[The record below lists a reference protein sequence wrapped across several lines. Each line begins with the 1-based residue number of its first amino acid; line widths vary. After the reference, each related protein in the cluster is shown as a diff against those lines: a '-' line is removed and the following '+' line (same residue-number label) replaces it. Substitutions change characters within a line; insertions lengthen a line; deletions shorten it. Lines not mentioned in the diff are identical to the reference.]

1 MGFIMEYV
9 QELNISCSAPESI
22 GKVDEDK
29 GILLTANVGSKM
41 RLGNVPVPVVIDMN
55 GVRFNKENTA
65 VIYQHDTEKPLGKTE
80 EQFVLKAG
88 ESREVNGKEV
98 HGPGIYSR
106 ARITCKNS
114 LANQVKENIYED
126 LFSYEVSVGAFVE
139 EYEVAKPGERLE
151 ANGNVYEYPVAIARK
166 SVIREYSIC
175 VNGADPS
182 TSVIAATA
190 NNKLEIKQMEESLK
204 TYIEAKGFNV
214 EGLTE
219 AQEKY
224 FADQMKIEASAK
236 SSPQFNADEYAKQL
250 GDKLKA
256 EVDNHRKEIER
267 QDLIQASAVKYSDVT
282 DVSIGNQRFDT
293 VIKAKEYAIENGIN
307 ADTFEVAVLKAAV
320 EKNNGAA
327 KHVKSQ
333 SDVLD
338 NQILACAM
346 LREAGIPEKTDR
358 GHGLSDWYNDKVLEA
373 SDNKRLRGIGFHQLM
388 DYQMV
393 ACSGQYSFGNY
404 NRDFISDVWR
414 NMKEIRASGSGATT
428 INISQIWED
437 VANKVLVS
445 SFELAN
451 TTWEGWCKV
460 VSTKDFKPSKFYTF
474 DTLGQ
479 LEPIGNAGQFRHGDM
494 EEGKFTIS
502 TESYGK
508 ILGFTRQTLIND
520 DMGVILDAIKGL
532 ASMAATTIE
541 EAVYVTHLEN
551 LSTTFTSAKGNIVTG
566 ASYAL
571 SLEGLDKA
579 WDTFQ
584 NRVDS
589 TGRPLNVVP
598 DILLCGQNQRI
609 TAQELYNKAVFIE
622 GLGSTANANKKVPQT
637 YDNPYKGLLRPIY
650 SQYISNTACR
660 QGVYARGASIPNQTQ
675 TGYWL
680 IANPAAP
687 QGAYMY
693 VSFLNGNRT
702 PFLERDEDDFETL
715 GMKARVYTD
724 FGVSIGRPEMAVYM
738 TGANA

>member
-1 MGFIMEYV
+1 MTNSKDIVIE
-9 QELNISCSAPESI
+9 CSSLESI
-22 GKVDEDK
+22 GKIDEDK
-29 GILLTANVGSKM
+29 GVLLTANVGSKM

-55 GVRFNKENTA
+55 GVRFNKDNTA
-65 VIYQHDTEKPLGKTE
+65 VIYEHDTQKPLGKTQ
-80 EQFVLKAG
+80 EQYVLRNG
-88 ESREVNGKEV
+88 ESCIINGKEV

-106 ARITCKNS
+106 ALISCKS
-114 LANQVKENIYED
+114 PIATQVKENIYED
-126 LFSYEVSVGAFVE
+126 LFSYEVSIGAYVE
-139 EYEVAKPGERLE
+139 EYEMAEPGKTLE
-151 ANGNVYEYPVAIARK
+151 ANGREYEYPVAIARK
-166 SVIREYSIC
+166 CVIREYSIC
-175 VNGADPS
+175 VNGADPATNVVTATQS
-182 TSVIAATA
+182 TE
-190 NNKLEIKQMEESLK
+190 KFEMKEELK
-204 TYIEAKGFNV
+204 KYIEASGFSV
-214 EGLTE
+214 DGLSD
-219 AQEKY
+219 AQKKY
-224 FADQMKIEASAK
+224 FEDQMEKKVEASADTN
-236 SSPQFNADEYAKQL
+236 SNNASEYIKNL
-250 GDKLKA
+250 RSELENDVKK
-256 EVDNHRKEIER
+256 HRLEIER
-267 QDLIQASAVKYSDVT
+267 QDAIQACALKYNDVT
-282 DVSIGNQRFDT
+282 DVCIGAQRFDS
-293 VIKAKEYAIENGIN
+293 VIKAKEYAIGNSID
-307 ADTFEVAVLKAAV
+307 ADSFEIAVLKAAV
-320 EKNNGAA
+320 SKNNGAG
-327 KHVKSQ
+327 KHVSNGTN
-333 SDVLD
+333 DVLD
-338 NQILACAM
+338 NQILACAI
-346 LREAGIPEKTDR
+346 LKEAGVAENPEK
-358 GHGLSDWYNDKVLEA
+358 GHGLKDWFSDKVMEA
-373 SDNKRLRGIGFHQLM
+373 ADSKRLRGIGFHQLM
-388 DYQMV
+388 DYQMLS
-393 ACSGQYSFGNY
+393 CSGQYSFGNY
-404 NRDFISDVWR
+404 NREFISDVWR
-414 NMKEIRASGSGATT
+414 NMRDVRASGSGATT

-474 DTLGQ
+474 DTIGQ

-551 LSTTFTSAKGNIVTG
+551 LATTFTTARGNLVTG

>member
-1 MGFIMEYV
+1 MRYSK
-9 QELNISCSAPESI
+9 ELTITCAAPL
-22 GKVDEDK
+22 VDKTAEVDN

-41 RLGNVPVPVVIDMN
+41 RLGNIPVPVVIDMN
-55 GVRFNKENTA
+55 GVRFNKDNTA

-88 ESREVNGKEV
+88 ESRTVNGREVN
-98 HGPGIYSR
+98 GPGIYSR

-114 LANQVKENIYED
+114 LAEEVRENIYGD
-126 LFSYEVSVGAFVE
+126 LFSYEVSVGAQVE
-139 EYEVAKPGERLE
+139 EYEIAKPGEKLE
-151 ANGNVYEYPVAIARK
+151 ANGNVYEFPVAIARR

-182 TSVIAATA
+182 TSVITAT
-190 NNKLEIKQMEESLK
+190 KKTETLEMEKSLK

-219 AQEKY
+219 AQQKY
-224 FADQMKIEASAK
+224 FADQMKIEASTK
-236 SSPQFNADEYAKQL
+236 VTNNAVDDYAKQVS
-250 GDKLKA
+250 DKIKA
-256 EVDNHRKEIER
+256 EIDSHRRELER
-267 QDLIQASAVKYSDVT
+267 QDLIQASANKCGSVT
-282 DVSIGNQRFDT
+282 DIGIGNQRFDT
-293 VIKAKEYAIENGIN
+293 VLKAKEYAIENNIS
-307 ADTFEVAVLKAAV
+307 ADAFENAVLKAAV
-320 EKNNGAA
+320 AANNGAG
-327 KHVKSQ
+327 KHVSNGTN
-333 SDVLD
+333 DVLD
-338 NQILACAM
+338 NQILACAI
-346 LREAGIPEKTDR
+346 LKEAGVAEKPER
-358 GHGLSDWYNDKVLEA
+358 GHGLRDWYNDKVLEA
-373 SDNKRLRGIGFHQLM
+373 ADSKRLRGIGFHQLM
-388 DYQMV
+388 DYQMMS
-393 ACSGQYSFGNY
+393 CSGQYSFGNY

-474 DTLGQ
+474 DTIGQ

-551 LSTTFTSAKGNIVTG
+551 LSTTFTSARGNIVTG

-680 IANPAAP
+680 IANPSAP

-738 TGANA
+738 TGAN

>member
-1 MGFIMEYV
+1 MSYST
-9 QELNISCSAPESI
+9 ELTIACSVPQ
-22 GKVDEDK
+22 VDKTAEVDN

-41 RLGNVPVPVVIDMN
+41 RIGNIPVPVVIDMN

-65 VIYQHDTEKPLGKTE
+65 VIYQHDTTKPLGKTE

-88 ESREVNGKEV
+88 ETRVVNGREVS
-98 HGPGIYSR
+98 GPGIFSL

-114 LANQVKENIYED
+114 LAEQVRENIYED
-126 LFSYEVSVGAFVE
+126 LFSYEVSVGAQVE
-139 EYEVAKPGERLE
+139 EYEIAKPGDKLE
-151 ANGNVYEYPVAIARK
+151 ANGNVYEFPVAIARR
-166 SVIREYSIC
+166 SIIREYSIC

-182 TSVIAATA
+182 TSVITAT
-190 NNKLEIKQMEESLK
+190 KQMGTLTMEGSLK
-204 TYIEAKGFNV
+204 SYIEAKGFNV

-219 AQEKY
+219 TQQKY
-224 FADQMKIEASAK
+224 FADQMKLEAS
-236 SSPQFNADEYAKQL
+236 STGVNANASEFVKKFDEE
-250 GDKLKA
+250 LKA
-256 EVDNHRKEIER
+256 KIDDHRRELER
-267 QDLIQASAVKYSDVT
+267 QDLIQASANKYSEAT
-282 DVSIGNQRFDT
+282 DIGIGNQRFDS
-293 VIKAKEYAIENGIN
+293 VIKAKEYAIENGIS
-307 ADTFEVAVLKAAV
+307 ADAFELAVIKATVA
-320 EKNNGAA
+320 KNNGAG
-327 KHVKSQ
+327 KHVSNGT

-338 NQILACAM
+338 NQILACAI
-346 LREAGIPEKTDR
+346 LKEAGVAESPAK
-358 GHGLSDWYNDKVLEA
+358 GHGLKDWYNDKVLEA
-373 SDNKRLRGIGFHQLM
+373 ADSKRLRGIGFHQLM
-388 DYQMV
+388 DYQMM

-414 NMKEIRASGSGATT
+414 SMKEIRASGSGATT

-474 DTLGQ
+474 DTIGQ

-541 EAVYVTHLEN
+541 EAVYVTHLES
-551 LSTTFTSAKGNIVTG
+551 LSTSFTAARGNLVTG
-566 ASYAL
+566 ADYAL
-571 SLEGLDKA
+571 SLAGLDKA

-598 DILLCGQNQRI
+598 DILLCGQNQRL

-622 GLGSTANANKKVPQT
+622 GLGSTANANKKIPQT
-637 YDNPYKGLLRPIY
+637 FDNPYKGLLRPIY

-660 QGVYARGASIPNQTQ
+660 QGVYARGAVIPNQTQ

-724 FGVSIGRPEMAVYM
+724 FGVSIGRPEMAVYV
-738 TGANA
+738 TGAAS